1 MELILVQVA
10 GTVAVGPLVAVEV
23 VDIAETEEVV
33 EEFKPMVPA
42 GLGGL
47 VEAVEVLGNQY
58 TYHLNHNQDH
68 HHLQEVVL
76 EYLVN
81 QMMVQVDWEQQVQLL

>member
-10 GTVAVGPLVAVEV
+10 GTVAVGPLGAVEV